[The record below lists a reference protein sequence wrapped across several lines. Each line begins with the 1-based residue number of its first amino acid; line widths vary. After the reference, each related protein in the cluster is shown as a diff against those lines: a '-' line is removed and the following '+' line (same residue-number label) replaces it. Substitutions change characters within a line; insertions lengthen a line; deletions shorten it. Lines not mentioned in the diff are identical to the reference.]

1 MPVKFEKQY
10 ANYSNIPVANSASVF
25 QTAGNVL
32 GNITDTAL
40 LNRKKKNARK
50 AQIEA
55 QDDAF
60 TGGFK
65 AREEKSYADEVYND
79 TGSAVLTITA
89 TELIK
94 NNLDVLALEFQKT
107 QNYDAVD
114 FKQQTDNLIASGLEN
129 ITDPRIRNEV
139 MFKSKSLQ
147 SKLATNIASQGSI
160 DADKKAKLVIQSG
173 IENNDNAFIQGYVNG
188 VPEVELQDNMLEN
201 NILLGQMGYT
211 DDLIAIHYKDL
222 LDTAKIEKLAKT
234 HNEYLLNSN
243 TDATGYARE
252 VMKQMYG
259 GDLSNE
265 FTTKQKEIIRD
276 RFVQDVNKYNNLIT
290 SNQNTEVSIRNF
302 EQTENLNEYKN
313 LVLKSDVDMDTLL
326 ASAEEDV
333 ILGKLSHSGYKELR
347 AEIDNPETNEKLFYD
362 IFTNLDNYTM
372 ESIIDNEELSSI
384 DKRKLV
390 GAKDSSLNTKR
401 KVMLN
406 DGKTIIDNSPE
417 LKPLFN
423 DGLYSKANRLF
434 QTKLDKRYDQ
444 LKKSNIDDG
453 GMSDIDIVNL
463 ISKEAIDEVTT
474 EYKKE
479 NAIRQLEEYNIQYQK
494 AKESEEAGFISSSW
508 AWLFGSSLQKVD
520 EFAEEQGYR
529 SYLTDEEYY
538 GIINQQQKN
547 ITLDD
552 LELDDVF

>member
-114 FKQQTDNLIASGLEN
+114 FKQQTDNLIAGGLEN